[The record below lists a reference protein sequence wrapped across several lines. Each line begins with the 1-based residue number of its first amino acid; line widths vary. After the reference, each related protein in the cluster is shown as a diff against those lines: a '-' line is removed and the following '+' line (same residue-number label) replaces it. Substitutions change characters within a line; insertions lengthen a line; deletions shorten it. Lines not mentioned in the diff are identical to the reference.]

1 MILQPIHIIY
11 KACYLRVHKKCKYI
25 FLFTGCLDR
34 KNKQEKV
41 KRKKYMFG
49 SKKKKWC
56 ILVPKFISSLMH
68 DEMRRKRETF
78 V

>member
-49 SKKKKWC
+49 SKKKMVHPGTK
-56 ILVPKFISSLMH
+56 IHFFTH
-68 DEMRRKRETF
+68 A
-78 V
+78 